1 MLGSVEA
8 HRGDVRVDVGGPKRR
23 TVLAALLLRPN
34 TAVSDDLLIDLL
46 WGEDPPGSAR
56 SRLQGHVHELR
67 KRLGAD
73 TIVRCGH
80 GYRAAVPDGATD
92 VRAFA
97 ALRRRARAERAR
109 GEHDAAARSLRAALA
124 LWSGPALNGVE
135 PALADR
141 ARPELEEARLGALEE
156 LYDAELRRGRAGAVL
171 PELRTLCTAHPTRER
186 FTGLLMSAMHG
197 TGRTGEAL
205 EAYEALRGLL
215 RERMG
220 IEPGEPLRRL
230 HLQLLTADRA
240 PSPAEPV
247 PAVSVA
253 AGPDRAG
260 PRPAAVRPAEL
271 PHGLPELVG
280 RGRELRAMDGL
291 LARYPDPVLLIT
303 GVPGVGKTALALHWG
318 HAVRERFPDGQI
330 YVDLGGSG
338 LPVNPREALLQMLS
352 SLGVDPR
359 RLPAGAVDPAK
370 LFRSIT
376 ADLRLLFV
384 FDDAACAEQV
394 TPLLPG
400 GRGSAVVVTSCHGLL
415 PMVALLGAHRLA
427 LDLLSAESSL
437 ELLRRVAGRR
447 ALASVSG
454 PAPADGCVR
463 LPLALCLTA
472 AHLDA
477 RGRNVEVDP
486 PGVR

>member
-1 MLGSVEA
+1 METDTTRVRYRLLGSVDA
-8 HRGDVRVDVGGPKRR
+8 HHGNVRVGLGGSKRR
-23 TVLAALLLRPN
+23 TVLAALLLRQN
-34 TAVSDDLLIDLL
+34 TSVPDDLLVDLL
-46 WGEDPPGSAR
+46 WGEDPPANAR

-67 KRLGAD
+67 KRLGAG

-97 ALRRRARAERAR
+97 ALRRRARAEHDR
-109 GEHDAAARSLRAALA
+109 GEPDAVVRTLRTALA
-124 LWSGPALNGVE
+124 LWTGPALNGVE

-156 LYDAELRRGRAGAVL
+156 LHDAELRCGRFGAVL
-171 PELRTLCTAHPTRER
+171 PELRTLCAAHPTRER
-186 FTGLLMSAMHG
+186 FTGLLMSALHG

-205 EAYEALRGLL
+205 EAYEALRTLL

-220 IEPGEPLRRL
+220 IEPGECLRRL
-230 HLQLLTADRA
+230 HLELLTTDRA
-240 PSPAEPV
+240 PV
-247 PAVSVA
+247 PADSGRPA
-253 AGPDRAG
+253 
-260 PRPAAVRPAEL
+260 PRPAVRPAEL
-271 PHGLPELVG
+271 PHGLRELVG
-280 RGRELRAMDGL
+280 REREVRTLDGL
-291 LARYPDPVLLIT
+291 LDRSPDALLLIT
-303 GVPGVGKTALALHWG
+303 GVSGVGKTALALHWA
-318 HAVRERFPDGQI
+318 HTVRDRFPDGQL
-330 YVDLGGSG
+330 YMDLGGSER
-338 LPVNPREALLQMLS
+338 PVDPREALRQMLR

-359 RLPAGAVDPAK
+359 RPPAGATDPAK

-400 GRGSAVVVTSCHGLL
+400 GRGSAVVVTSRSGLV
-415 PMVALLGAHRLA
+415 PMVALRGARRLA
-427 LDLLSAESSL
+427 LDVLSEESSL
-437 ELLRRVAGRR
+437 ELLLRVAGPR

-454 PAPADGCVR
+454 PDLADGCGR

-472 AHLDA
+472 ARLGA
-477 RGRNVEVDP
+477 GGRTAEAGT
-486 PGVR
+486 PGTR